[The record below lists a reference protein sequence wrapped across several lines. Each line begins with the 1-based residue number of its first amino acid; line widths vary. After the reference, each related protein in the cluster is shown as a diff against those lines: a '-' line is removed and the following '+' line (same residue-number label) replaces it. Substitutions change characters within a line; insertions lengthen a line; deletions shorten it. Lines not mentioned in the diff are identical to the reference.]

1 MNDTDFYVPAEK
13 RDRFAEIY
21 IRDEDGKLA
30 PCDWQHLGLVYKYT
44 KRPEFEIG
52 GAGLVSTVND
62 YEKFAQM
69 LLNGGKYGD
78 TRILSRKAVD
88 LISHNIITAE
98 QAKTFNWDSCI
109 GYGYGGLMRT
119 LINPEITTVGSTGE
133 YGWDGWTGNYFCNDP
148 ENNLTFMYFIQVCGG
163 NGIRPLR
170 TLKQVM
176 YSALDD

>member
-1 MNDTDFYVPAEK
+1 
-13 RDRFAEIY
+13 
-21 IRDEDGKLA
+21 
-30 PCDWQHLGLVYKYT
+30 
-44 KRPEFEIG
+44 
-52 GAGLVSTVND
+52 
-62 YEKFAQM
+62 M

-119 LINPEITTVGSTGE
+119 LISPEITTVGSTGE

-148 ENNLTFMYFIQVCGG
+148 ENNPTFMYFIQVCGG

>member
-21 IRDEDGKLA
+21 IRGEDGKLT

-78 TRILSRKAVD
+78 TRILSHKAVD

-119 LINPEITTVGSTGE
+119 LISPEITTVGSTGE